1 MALIPADTI
10 NTSSRWVPGVSV
22 PDRKLARELT
32 ELVTVTHGLQSA
44 RDVEAISSL
53 VVNTSRV
60 RLELLRCR
68 SRGTVHWR
76 ATGPKLSL
84 RSYQTGVYGLAPW
97 QQHRATELMRADL
110 AEALTATG
118 VKRFERDKR
127 ADSSGT
133 TALLYHVQLTGGS
146 R

>member
-32 ELVTVTHGLQSA
+32 ELVAVTGLQSA
-44 RDVEAISSL
+44 PDVDAITSL
-53 VVNTSRV
+53 VVNTARV

-97 QQHRATELMRADL
+97 QQRRATELMRADP
-110 AEALTATG
+110 AKALTATG

-133 TALLYHVQLTGGS
+133 TALLYHVQLMGGS